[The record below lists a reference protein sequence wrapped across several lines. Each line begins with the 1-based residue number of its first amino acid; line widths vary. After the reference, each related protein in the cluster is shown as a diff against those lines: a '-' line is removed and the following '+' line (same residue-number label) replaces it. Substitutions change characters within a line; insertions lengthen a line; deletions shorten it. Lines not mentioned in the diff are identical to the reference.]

1 MTIYINRKHYSRWG
15 VNGEC
20 FINDK
25 RVCDTVE
32 HPTSYLSCG
41 TYQITLDNF
50 PSIFVQGNGPMKSVK
65 GEISVGVYQLP
76 GLVLQAA
83 EMHQR
88 MRQRIKKALKRHEQV
103 ELIIRDSCA

>member
-1 MTIYINRKHYSRWG
+1 MTIYIIRNLHSRWG

-32 HPTSYLSCG
+32 HPTAYLSCG

-88 MRQRIKKALKRHEQV
+88 LRQRIKKALKRGEKVQ
-103 ELIIRDSCA
+103 LIIN

>member
-1 MTIYINRKHYSRWG
+1 MTIYIKRTLHSRWG

-20 FINDK
+20 FINDTK
-25 RVCDTVE
+25 VCDTVE
-32 HPTSYLSCG
+32 HPTAHRPAGIYR
-41 TYQITLDNF
+41 ITRCSFARYFLQSNA
-50 PSIFVQGNGPMKSVK
+50 PMKSVN

-88 MRQRIKKALKRHEQV
+88 LRQRVKKAIKRGANV
-103 ELIIRDSCA
+103 ELIIQ